1 MWGLYRDYIVSVCLQ
16 GLYCDY
22 VCVYGGGGVYIDLYR
37 ICGYLYRN
45 YIVSVKVSL
54 GDYIVTILGSI

>member
-1 MWGLYRDYIVSVCLQ
+1 MSVCLQ